1 MFTLQTASQGG
12 FYDGSRGKRN
22 LTKDAPQTGRS
33 AYDSVMGALILHQ
46 TVLWPVSLS
55 PLQAPRCL
63 GLSEQKGMNTQ
74 PRYVV
79 ARIKCIN

>member
-12 FYDGSRGKRN
+12 FCDGNHGKRN
-22 LTKDAPQTGRS
+22 LTKDTQQTGRS
-33 AYDSVMGALILHQ
+33 AYDSVMVALILM
-46 TVLWPVSLS
+46 VPWSVSLT
-55 PLQAPRCL
+55 PVQAPQCL